1 MHEAPY
7 LRGGN
12 NVRLSIGNTFSNEPG
27 IYIPDEV
34 RFPSMTYLMAPS
46 LMFEKIGIRLEDCLV
61 IDEDG
66 NSLLL
71 TAGAGGTARSP
82 WDP

>member
-34 RFPSMTYLMAPS
+34 RFPYLITPS
-46 LMFEKIGIRLEDCLV
+46 LTLEKIGIRLEDCLV
-61 IDEDG
+61 IDEEG